1 MKANGRKMSKFVT
14 AEDGKVEVHP
24 KSVNSTDSYFESP
37 LLLYHTKLKTSSIF
51 LHDTTMVYPF
61 PVVLFAKN
69 FKITGEKTDHVT
81 FQLNPLINFTCSFR
95 TASFVKVKIIIMF
108 ICNNCAILV
117 YYVKCKLLKY

>member
-1 MKANGRKMSKFVT
+1 MFFILILSSKVKANGRKISKFVT

-61 PVVLFAKN
+61 PVVLFAKS
-69 FKITGEKTDHVT
+69 FKITGEKSDHVT
-81 FQLNPLINFTCSFR
+81 FSLNSLVNFTCSSR
-95 TASFVKVKIIIMF
+95 TACFLKVIIVT
-108 ICNNCAILV
+108 LT
-117 YYVKCKLLKY
+117 Y